1 MSKKLENVNV
11 SEVKNYALA
20 YRLLLLLSHTTDDR
34 HEGSKL
40 NIDSAYKILGVSQD
54 EADKAIAML
63 EDDGILS
70 FSANGTAWIG

>member
-20 YRLLLLLSHTTDDR
+20 YRLLLLLGHTTDDR

-70 FSANGTAWIG
+70 FSTNGTAWLW

>member
-1 MSKKLENVNV
+1 MSKKLQNVNG
-11 SEVKNYALA
+11 SEVKDYALA

-54 EADKAIAML
+54 EADSVIAML
-63 EDDGILS
+63 EDDGLLS
-70 FSANGTAWIG
+70 FSASGTAWIG